1 MPKTKSTPTPKKQ
14 PETSKK
20 RKSLTAAQKKE
31 VCLKKLASPFLKNKD
46 LAKEYVVS
54 EGMISD
60 TLRAKERWLAVD
72 LNSHQ
77 AGLKREKKVPFPL
90 IEEALTIWVESAL
103 QTGLVLT
110 DDILSTKALEFAFL
124 LKEDKFKG
132 SNGWVDG
139 FKKRHNL
146 KQYNIHGEAASAP
159 LENLS
164 TMREDL
170 RQTLKDYNPE
180 DIFNCDETGL
190 FWKMKPSRTISNGPV
205 SGTKQSKDR
214 VTVLLTC
221 NAIGNEKLPPLFI
234 HKYENPR
241 ALKNINK
248 KTLPVDYYW
257 NQKSWMQVSIWNEY
271 IKKLN
276 NRMRRQNRNILLLV
290 DNAPTHALY
299 ETTYLTNITIKY
311 LPPNTTSHLQPCDQ
325 GIINSFKSQYRK
337 LYLRNR
343 VKAFDKFREFGIEPV
358 EININKCI
366 KYVAHAWDNVTSATI
381 EHCWTKADI
390 LPNKDDEDYE
400 DHNANAE
407 PDIELEIQRLK
418 ELEEVQVLIDKLGF
432 EDPLTAD
439 EFVQYDK
446 SEIAR
451 EMISDE
457 EIIKAVHP
465 EEKEVE
471 TVETPLP
478 QITHDDVIESYDKV
492 ILYLEQQESDY
503 DKGKEEL
510 KFIKSLKKEALKKRF
525 ISARQVSLDS
535 FVTII

>member
-1 MPKTKSTPTPKKQ
+1 M
-14 PETSKK
+14 
-20 RKSLTAAQKKE
+20 
-31 VCLKKLASPFLKNKD
+31 
-46 LAKEYVVS
+46 
-54 EGMISD
+54 
-60 TLRAKERWLAVD
+60 
-72 LNSHQ
+72 
-77 AGLKREKKVPFPL
+77 
-90 IEEALTIWVESAL
+90 
-103 QTGLVLT
+103 
-110 DDILSTKALEFAFL
+110 
-124 LKEDKFKG
+124 
-132 SNGWVDG
+132 
-139 FKKRHNL
+139 
-146 KQYNIHGEAASAP
+146 SAP

-257 NQKSWMQVSIWNEY
+257 NKKSWMQVSIWNEY

-358 EININKCI
+358 EIDINKCI
-366 KYVAHAWDNVTSATI
+366 KYVARAWDNVTSATI

-390 LPNKDDEDYE
+390 LPNNNDEDYE
-400 DHNANAE
+400 DHDAN
-407 PDIELEIQRLK
+407 IELEIQRLK
-418 ELEEVQVLIDKLGF
+418 ELEEVQVLIDKFGF

-465 EEKEVE
+465 EEKEEE

-503 DKGKEEL
+503 DKRKEEL
-510 KFIKSLKKEALKKRF
+510 KFIKSLKKEALKRRF

-535 FVTII
+535 FVLLQ